1 MAKNEKSPFK
11 KAENSVKI
19 IGVRVNS
26 TQLAEVL
33 KKIRQSMAEGKKILI
48 FTPNPEFLVF
58 AKENPWFREILNS
71 ADISIPDGIGLVWA
85 SRILGKPLKG
95 RLTGVDLAE
104 KLLKLADK
112 NCWQVGIVGARR
124 GVVSQRRRQMEIL
137 RQKYPAAKIFALE
150 DTPGW
155 QKQKWEI
162 IFACQ
167 GMGEQEKWAVEN
179 LPKIKAMVIIG
190 AGGSLDFLTGFSRRA
205 PVFIRKIGFEWF
217 WRLVWEP
224 WRARRQLALLKF
236 IWLVILQKLH
246 RLDFET

>member
-1 MAKNEKSPFK
+1 MAKNKKLPFK

-19 IGVRVNS
+19 LGVRVNS
-26 TQLAEVL
+26 TSTSSVL
-33 KKIRQSMAEGKKILI
+33 KKIRQRMAEGKKTLI

-58 AKENPWFREILNS
+58 ARQNPWFREILNS
-71 ADISIPDGIGLVWA
+71 ADILVPDGIGLVWA

-95 RLTGVDLAE
+95 RLAGVDLAE

-112 NCWQVGIVGARR
+112 NYWQVGIVGARR
-124 GVVSQRRRQMEIL
+124 GVVSQRRQQVEIL
-137 RQKYPAAKIFALE
+137 RKKYPGAKIFALE

-155 QKQKWEI
+155 QKKKWEI

-179 LPKIKAMVIIG
+179 LPKIKALLIIG
-190 AGGSLDFLTGFSRRA
+190 AGGSLDFLSGFSRRA
-205 PVFIRKIGFEWF
+205 PFFIRKIGFEWF
-217 WRLVWEP
+217 WRLFWEP

-246 RLDFET
+246 PLDFQT